1 VSSPLLSTDGAKGD
15 LVADHYGNPLVESQ
29 EFSTG
34 ESWVDCSDWGVV
46 RVSGPD
52 RLLWLDSLSSQSL
65 SHLEPGVTTES
76 LILDPQGHIEHRFL
90 ITDDGASS
98 WLLTEPGSSQALI
111 EWLVKM
117 RFGMQVEASDV
128 SAEYAVLASTRP
140 PVDTSGPVWVDP
152 WPNIG
157 DGSVGYGPEPHPGEG
172 SAVTFWMVP
181 RESLTLDIAQ
191 SWAGSWALK
200 AHLIAT
206 GRPMLADVDAKS
218 LPHEWDWLRT
228 AVHLNKGCYRGQET
242 VAKIHN
248 LGHPPRRS
256 VLFHLDG
263 STGLLPES
271 GAAVRA
277 GGTVLGYVSRSA
289 RHYEWGPIGIGL
301 VKRSIA
307 VEDVTVEVGEDVT
320 IARMETLTS
329 PTAGGTRREALRRP
343 VVAVHGN

>member
-1 VSSPLLSTDGAKGD
+1 MSSPLLSTDGAIGD

-29 EFSTG
+29 KFSTG

-46 RVSGPD
+46 SVSGPD

-90 ITDDGASS
+90 ITDDATSS
-98 WLLTEPGSSQALI
+98 WLLTEPGSSQALV

-117 RFGMQVEASDV
+117 RFRMQVEVSDAS
-128 SAEYAVLASTRP
+128 SEYAVLASTRP
-140 PVDTSGPVWVDP
+140 PADFAGPVWVDP
-152 WPNIG
+152 WPTIG

-172 SAVTFWMVP
+172 LAVTFWTVG
-181 RESLTLDIAQ
+181 RELLTPGLTQ
-191 SWAGSWALK
+191 SWAGSWALQ
-200 AHLIAT
+200 ARLIAA

-263 STGLLPES
+263 SRGLLPES
-271 GAAVRA
+271 GAAVRD
-277 GGTVLGYVSRSA
+277 GDTVVGYVSRAA
-289 RHYEWGPIGIGL
+289 RHHEWGPIGIGL

-307 VEDVTVEVGEDVT
+307 VEDVTVEVGEEV
-320 IARMETLTS
+320 IAARTENLTS
-329 PTAGGTRREALRRP
+329 PTAGGTRREALRRR
-343 VVAVHGN
+343 

>member
-1 VSSPLLSTDGAKGD
+1 
-15 LVADHYGNPLVESQ
+15 
-29 EFSTG
+29 
-34 ESWVDCSDWGVV
+34 
-46 RVSGPD
+46 
-52 RLLWLDSLSSQSL
+52 LSSQAL

-90 ITDDGASS
+90 ITDDGASC
-98 WLLTEPGSSQALI
+98 WLLTEPGSTQRLI

-117 RFGMQVEASDV
+117 RFRMQVEVSDA

-140 PVDTSGPVWVDP
+140 PVDTAGPVWVDP
-152 WPNIG
+152 WPTIG

-172 SAVTFWMVP
+172 LAVSFWTVARELLVP
-181 RESLTLDIAQ
+181 DLTE
-191 SWAGSWALK
+191 SWAGSWALQ
-200 AHLIAT
+200 AHLIAA

-271 GAAVRA
+271 RAAVRN
-277 GGTVLGYVSRSA
+277 GDTLVGHVSRAA
-289 RHYEWGPIGIGL
+289 RHHEWGPIGIGL
-301 VKRSIA
+301 VKRSSA
-307 VEDVTVEVGEDVT
+307 VEDVTVEVGKGVIT
-320 IARMETLTS
+320 ARIETLTS
-329 PTAGGTRREALRRP
+329 PTAGGTRREALRRR
-343 VVAVHGN
+343 

>member
-1 VSSPLLSTDGAKGD
+1 VSSPLLSTDGAIGD

-34 ESWVDCSDWGVV
+34 KSWVDCSDWGVV
-46 RVSGPD
+46 SVAGPD
-52 RLLWLDSLSSQSL
+52 RLLWLDSLSSQAL

-76 LILDPQGHIEHRFL
+76 LILDPHGHIEHRFL
-90 ITDDGASS
+90 ITDDGTSS

-117 RFGMQVEASDV
+117 RFRMQVEVIDASSD
-128 SAEYAVLASTRP
+128 YAVLASTRP

-152 WPNIG
+152 WPRIG
-157 DGSVGYGPEPHPGEG
+157 DGSIGYGPEPHPGEG
-172 SAVTFWMVP
+172 SAVTFWTVS
-181 RESLTLDIAQ
+181 RESLTPGRTP
-191 SWAGSWALK
+191 SWAGSWALQ

-248 LGHPPRRS
+248 LGHPPRRA

-271 GAAVRA
+271 GAAVRD
-277 GGTVLGYVSRSA
+277 GDTVIGYVSRAA
-289 RHYEWGPIGIGL
+289 RHYEWGPVGIGL
-301 VKRSIA
+301 VKRSTA
-307 VEDVTVEVGEDVT
+307 VEDVTVEVGEELVP
-320 IARMETLTS
+320 ARIEALTS
-329 PTAGGTRREALRRP
+329 PTAGGTRREALRRR
-343 VVAVHGN
+343 